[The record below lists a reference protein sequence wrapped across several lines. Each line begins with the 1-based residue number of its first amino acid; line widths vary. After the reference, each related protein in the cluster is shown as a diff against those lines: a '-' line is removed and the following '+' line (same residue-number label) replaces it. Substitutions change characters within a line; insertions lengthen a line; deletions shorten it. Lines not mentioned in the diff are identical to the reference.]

1 MVAVLVAVEGR
12 ALVKASETHRDA
24 RGGRG
29 RREYEGIRLG
39 ARLLGLLVVGQNV
52 TQKRKDSEICL
63 AFEGEKAQSVVRSFQ
78 GRDNQMI
85 ISSVRA
91 RIVKDTPGALEW
103 AHGIA
108 ALVKRKTGNEVE
120 VLVRIGATQDV
131 VWLQRFQDLAAY
143 EKATE
148 GIQADP
154 EYQAQVKGVQDK
166 GYFDGLTVEAGI
178 WRQL

>member
-1 MVAVLVAVEGR
+1 MWSSVARKAIAARDGRGGTRAISMVAVLVAVEGR

-24 RGGRG
+24 RGGEVG
-29 RREYEGIRLG
+29 ESTRESAS
-39 ARLLGLLVVGQNV
+39 ARDYSGSWSSARMSLRNCGQ
-52 TQKRKDSEICL
+52 SEICL
-63 AFEGEKAQSVVRSFQ
+63 ALGGEKAQSVVRSFQ

-103 AHGIA
+103 AHEIA

-143 EKATE
+143 GKATE
-148 GIQADP
+148 
-154 EYQAQVKGVQDK
+154 
-166 GYFDGLTVEAGI
+166 
-178 WRQL
+178 

>member
-1 MVAVLVAVEGR
+1 ME
-12 ALVKASETHRDA
+12 
-24 RGGRG
+24 
-29 RREYEGIRLG
+29 
-39 ARLLGLLVVGQNV
+39 
-52 TQKRKDSEICL
+52 SEICL
-63 AFEGEKAQSVVRSFQ
+63 AFEREIAQSVVRSFQ
-78 GRDNQMI
+78 RRDNQMI

-143 EKATE
+143 GKATE